1 MELHRSFAVPSGR
14 YAHHQMRSLHG
25 VEYQLLLMP
34 ALPPET
40 ADEQAARVEW
50 ILDSYPF
57 KPAGEHMPRPAVQH
71 TLALAR
77 LRQRRFAEVE
87 ALCRPALAGR
97 YGPDERAT
105 VLATIALARRGLGRP
120 YTDLVAQAAALSPGA
135 DLVAEAAQAA
145 TAATSAQPRAGQDRE
160 VAAGLAPAGQQGA
173 DGA

>member
-1 MELHRSFAVPSGR
+1 
-14 YAHHQMRSLHG
+14 MRSLHG